1 MADNPASTHLT
12 EQERGALVNADNL
25 YGANAKLAAGV
36 FVGGLGIKEEYLDEI
51 STAIARAI
59 DGIPIVDDNGMPT
72 FEQKREI
79 AGHFGSLAKYLGST
93 SLAEHGEVPEP
104 HTATVDSDEDSTGL
118 DDAVDVTVAAP
129 EAVSEKPAPKTNPEN
144 DKLTG
149 SPLTVL
155 VKVFGEDKKELV
167 EVLTDG
173 QLSIL
178 GDELG
183 RIYEELSITRQTA
196 QGKVARSQQLK
207 LLLTGTS
214 VDEIAEKF
222 GVSKSA
228 VSQGLVTTMP
238 QSITT
243 RVPKDDLDTL
253 LERIVSSHTEM
264 FGVPDLPRQ
273 TDSSA
278 AQEKAKEIT
287 PFDKPQDLKAAI
299 EMLTSTL
306 RITDKMESKQL
317 EMIFNVGVSD
327 VYRGEVINTLR
338 EDVKTIIDCVQ
349 KDPSLREDQLLD
361 PLEEDVM
368 YAIVGNKDQN
378 RPALSVRSVK
388 GKMGKELGQSRRK
401 IEEVIM
407 IAIWKL
413 SSARQK
419 YSGANHAIAS

>member
-36 FVGGLGIKEEYLDEI
+36 FVGGLGLKEEYLDEI
-51 STAIARAI
+51 SEAVARAI
-59 DGIPIVDDNGMPT
+59 DGIPIVDDNGIPT

-93 SLAEHGEVPEP
+93 SLAELDEVPEP
-104 HTATVDSDEDSTGL
+104 HTATVASDEDSTGL
-118 DDAVDVTVAAP
+118 ADVVDVPIAAP
-129 EAVSEKPAPKTNPEN
+129 EVVSEKLALKTSPEN

-155 VKVFGEDKKELV
+155 VKVFGEDKREIV
-167 EVLTDG
+167 EVLTDE

-178 GDELG
+178 GEELG

-196 QGKVARSQQLK
+196 QGKIARSQQIK
-207 LLLTGTS
+207 MLLTGTS

-222 GVSKSA
+222 GVSKAA
-228 VSQGLVTTMP
+228 VSQGLVIKMP
-238 QSITT
+238 QSITK
-243 RVPKDDLDTL
+243 RVPKDDLDAL
-253 LERIVSSHTEM
+253 LEQIVGSPEV
-264 FGVPDLPRQ
+264 FAVPDLPSQ

-287 PFDKPQDLKAAI
+287 PLEKPQDLKTAI
-299 EMLTSTL
+299 EMLTTTL
-306 RITDKMESKQL
+306 RITDKMESKDL

-327 VYRGEVINTLR
+327 VFRGEVINTLR

-349 KDPSLREDQLLD
+349 SDPSLREDQLLD
-361 PLEEDVM
+361 SLEEDIM
-368 YAIVGNKDQN
+368 HAIVGNKDQN

-401 IEEVIM
+401 IEEVITT
-407 IAIWKL
+407 AIWKL
-413 SSARQK
+413 SNARQK
-419 YSGANHAIAS
+419 YSGTNHAIAS